1 MRWDGFPPR
10 GVSSPHLKVWWG
22 MKNLLLP
29 YLKKLCILYFCFTK
43 KLLFNKERLQSI
55 KGEFIFK
62 FRSRNKRFGRASGLK
77 NLYWLMCGLFFPL
90 DKKENGKKPWKSTR
104 KPLVKSFSKL
114 YRKIRKQIYRGWKL
128 LTFGFE
134 EQSLKFRLWWS
145 SFFFVFW
152 HDEEWWETLGN
163 SFWVSFWLDDQLD
176 VNNFSKELKKNSNL
190 RLEWIKSSLKS
201 SSKLFAN
208 LWQKRARLQ
217 TSKSSVFLDV
227 FKIAL

>member
-1 MRWDGFPPR
+1 MRWDGFPAL

-62 FRSRNKRFGRASGLK
+62 FRSRNKRFGMASCPK
-77 NLYWLMCGLFFPL
+77 SLYWLMCGLFFPL

-145 SFFFVFW
+145 SFFFRFLTRRRVMRDPREFF
-152 HDEEWWETLGN
+152 LSIILARRPIGRK
-163 SFWVSFWLDDQLD
+163 QL
-176 VNNFSKELKKNSNL
+176 L
-190 RLEWIKSSLKS
+190 
-201 SSKLFAN
+201 
-208 LWQKRARLQ
+208 KRAKKKLKFASRMN
-217 TSKSSVFLDV
+217 
-227 FKIAL
+227 